1 MKTRPDA
8 LSTVENESR
17 SAKHLPDTFLVVL
30 RAPIL
35 VFMCCA
41 PGPILGGTEGVGST
55 FHVLRF
61 QTLFRRYHRRPVLFS
76 CFALLDSFSAVPRAP
91 GHFFMYCPQRL
102 IWAEPRALGSPSYFA
117 LPDLFST
124 VTSCPICMFCA
135 PRPILCGT
143 ECVESQFHV
152 LRGRTHFRQNRG
164 RGRRVLF
171 SCFALLDSFF
181 GGTEGVRSR
190 FHVLRL

>member
-30 RAPIL
+30 RAPIP

-61 QTLFRRYHRRPVLFS
+61 
-76 CFALLDSFSAVPRAP
+76 
-91 GHFFMYCPQRL
+91 
-102 IWAEPRALGSPSYFA
+102 
-117 LPDLFST
+117 
-124 VTSCPICMFCA
+124 
-135 PRPILCGT
+135 
-143 ECVESQFHV
+143 
-152 LRGRTHFRQNRG
+152 
-164 RGRRVLF
+164 
-171 SCFALLDSFF
+171 
-181 GGTEGVRSR
+181 
-190 FHVLRL
+190 